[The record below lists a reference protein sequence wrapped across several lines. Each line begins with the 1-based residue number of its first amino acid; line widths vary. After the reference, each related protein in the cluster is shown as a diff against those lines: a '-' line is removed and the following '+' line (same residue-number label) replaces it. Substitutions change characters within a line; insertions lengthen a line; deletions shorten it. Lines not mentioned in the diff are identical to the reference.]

1 MYIRRNTQATL
12 TKPTA
17 PGRPTP
23 RVAPLAFLA
32 TRVACGAAGVNLGPQ
47 RQRRNCGAG
56 AGKRPNPLDQP
67 QDFICRRLDK
77 EGLVC
82 GG

>member
-32 TRVACGAAGVNLGPQ
+32 TPRRVW
-47 RQRRNCGAG
+47 RRW
-56 AGKRPNPLDQP
+56 R
-67 QDFICRRLDK
+67 
-77 EGLVC
+77 
-82 GG
+82 